1 MGPPSNY
8 FNQIHAQVKDSFYI
22 DINAAHFS
30 KKHVY
35 WRVWVNTKLRLLA
48 FFFRDRISLC
58 STERPIICYVDL
70 TSLKLRDPPLSVS
83 AGIKD
88 MHHLGLA

>member
-1 MGPPSNY
+1 MDWHRCVLHVNFCLLIPEGTHINGVTAALSLTQAFLIYGSPPSDY
-8 FNQIHAQVKDSFYI
+8 FNQIRAQVKDSFYI

-48 FFFRDRISLC
+48 FFF
-58 STERPIICYVDL
+58 
-70 TSLKLRDPPLSVS
+70 
-83 AGIKD
+83 
-88 MHHLGLA
+88 